1 MYISLR
7 GDSPEAAE
15 MKQYL
20 MQDRPG
26 DITIPSR

>member
-15 MKQYL
+15 MKKYL
-20 MQDRPG
+20 LQDRPG
-26 DITIPSR
+26 DITVP